1 MTENDPYSWPGK
13 LYEWLHEYEGHSLRS
28 ERLLSDIEHGGY
40 KKIIQWIQAAYKEGY
55 MHRDLELADD
65 GK

>member
-28 ERLLSDIEHGGY
+28 ERLLNDIDQAVP
-40 KKIIQWIQAAYKEGY
+40 KIIIEWIKAAYKEGY